1 MNFPKQLLTQATLLC
16 LLASCSVTVPYT
28 TELQQQYELG
38 TAQISRLQF
47 YLSDPVVLYSYA
59 EKGQAGANAGQ
70 LVVDY
75 DRRLD
80 EIILRPGTPGVV
92 VGFDEGAIWVS
103 FELGQGRFLVF
114 GNRSGSGAYHLMAE
128 EWTKGHG
135 KLSYS
140 GDTYFARPGSGKAH
154 LEVQLRK
161 LREQA
166 RTTRIVP
173 GRTLEEP

>member
-1 MNFPKQLLTQATLLC
+1 MYSDGSVHSGAATAIRAGYRPDQP
-16 LLASCSVTVPYT
+16 LAVLPFGPGCSY
-28 TELQQQYELG
+28 
-38 TAQISRLQF
+38 R
-47 YLSDPVVLYSYA
+47 YA
-59 EKGQAGANAGQ
+59 EKGQAGANRGQ

-92 VGFDEGAIWVS
+92 VGFDEGAILVS

-114 GNRSGSGAYHLMAE
+114 GNRSGSGVYHLMVE
-128 EWTKGHG
+128 EWTQRHG

-140 GDTYFARPGSGKAH
+140 GDTYFAQPGSGKAH